1 MIVRKKLIGG
11 LLRSRAVRD
20 IFREHIKPSRM
31 YKEVLED
38 FKTGAATKAD
48 KIRTAITGLRA
59 YANAYYKQSLKAQK
73 ADKNPKTRKGRKKL
87 MRELA
92 FGINQLK
99 KSANKAKASEVS
111 KEMTKRG
118 IKKNFKGGLMI
129 KPKLAKR
136 GF

>member
-1 MIVRKKLIGG
+1 MIIRKKFLGG

-31 YKEVLED
+31 YQEVLQD

-73 ADKNPKTRKGRKKL
+73 ADKNPKTKKVRRKL

-111 KEMTKRG
+111 KMMTARG
-118 IKKNFKGGLMI
+118 IKKNFKGGLMV

>member
-31 YKEVLED
+31 YKEVLQD

>member
-1 MIVRKKLIGG
+1 MIVRKKLLGG
-11 LLRSRAVRD
+11 LIRSRAVRD

-31 YKEVLED
+31 YQEVLQD

-48 KIRTAITGLRA
+48 KIRTALTGLKA
-59 YANAYYKQSLKAQK
+59 YAKAYYKQSLKAQK
-73 ADKNPKTRKGRKKL
+73 ADKNPKTRAGRKKL

-99 KSANKAKASEVS
+99 KSVDKAKASEIS

-118 IKKNFKGGLMI
+118 IKKNFKGGLI
-129 KPKLAKR
+129 RRPKLAKR

>member
-1 MIVRKKLIGG
+1 MIIRKKFLGG

-31 YKEVLED
+31 YQEVLQD

-48 KIRTAITGLRA
+48 KIRTALTGLKA
-59 YANAYYKQSLKAQK
+59 YAKAYYKQSLKAQK
-73 ADKNPKTRKGRKKL
+73 ADKNPKTRAGRKKL

-99 KSANKAKASEVS
+99 KSVDKAKASEIS

-118 IKKNFKGGLMI
+118 IKKNFKGGLI
-129 KPKLAKR
+129 RKPKLAKR

>member
-48 KIRTAITGLRA
+48 KIKTAITGLRA
-59 YANAYYKQSLKAQK
+59 YANEYMKQTIRAQK
-73 ADKNPKTRKGRKKL
+73 ADKNPKSRKFRRKL

-118 IKKNFKGGLMI
+118 IKKNFKGGLI
-129 KPKLAKR
+129 RKPKLAKR

>member
-1 MIVRKKLIGG
+1 MIVRKKLLGG
-11 LLRSRAVRD
+11 LIRSRAVRD

-31 YKEVLED
+31 YQEVLQD

-48 KIRTAITGLRA
+48 KIRTALTGLKA
-59 YANAYYKQSLKAQK
+59 YAKAYYKQSLKAQK
-73 ADKNPKTRKGRKKL
+73 ADKNPKTRAGRKKL

-99 KSANKAKASEVS
+99 KSVEKAKASEIS

-118 IKKNFKGGLMI
+118 IKKNFKGGLI
-129 KPKLAKR
+129 RKPKLAKR

>member
-20 IFREHIKPSRM
+20 IFREHIKPSRL

>member
-73 ADKNPKTRKGRKKL
+73 ADKNPKTKKVRRKL

-111 KEMTKRG
+111 KMMTARG
-118 IKKNFKGGLMI
+118 IKKNFKGGLI
-129 KPKLAKR
+129 VKPKLAKR

>member
-1 MIVRKKLIGG
+1 MIVRKKFLGG
-11 LLRSRAVRD
+11 LIRSRAVRE

-31 YKEVLED
+31 YQEVLQD

-48 KIRTAITGLRA
+48 KIRTALTGLKA
-59 YANAYYKQSLKAQK
+59 YAKAYYKQSLKAQK
-73 ADKNPKTRKGRKKL
+73 ADKNPKTREGRKKL

-99 KSANKAKASEVS
+99 KSVDKAKASEIS

-118 IKKNFKGGLMI
+118 IKKNFKGGLI
-129 KPKLAKR
+129 RKPKLAKR

>member
-31 YKEVLED
+31 YKEVLQD

-73 ADKNPKTRKGRKKL
+73 ADKNPKTRKGRKRL

-99 KSANKAKASEVS
+99 KSANQAKASEVS

>member
-1 MIVRKKLIGG
+1 MIVRKKLLGG
-11 LLRSRAVRD
+11 LIRSRAVRD

-31 YKEVLED
+31 YQEVLQD

-48 KIRTAITGLRA
+48 KIRTALTGLKA
-59 YANAYYKQSLKAQK
+59 YAKAYYKQSLKAQK
-73 ADKNPKTRKGRKKL
+73 ADKNPKTRAGRKKL

-99 KSANKAKASEVS
+99 KSVDKAKASEIS

-118 IKKNFKGGLMI
+118 IKKNFKGGLI
-129 KPKLAKR
+129 RKPKLAKR